1 MILYADV
8 LLGLPLTHTFTYI
21 VPESYQSAVQIGT
34 RVCVP
39 FQRRSLTGFIIG
51 LRRRRK
57 TKEYDLREIQDV
69 LDEKPVFSSDF
80 LSFTRKVSEY
90 YFSSWGEL
98 LHSSLPA
105 SYLPKSRSRY
115 FLTEK
120 GKLSIQDD
128 SLPEDERLVLSLLQ
142 TGSYTRTYIRRKT
155 KASSLSPLLSRLEKK
170 GYVQVKTEVRRSV
183 QRRKK
188 AVLSSPVQLEMDF
201 SLDKESLQA
210 VDFISKPIEKEIFS
224 PFYIHAPQTKR
235 EAVYF
240 NLIQRVLNIRK
251 RVLFLVPEISL
262 TQTLVEKFEKRL
274 GKRAALL
281 HSQLTEKER
290 ESEWERIKEG
300 QADVVLGP
308 RSALFS
314 PLTDIGLVILDEEHD
329 DSYYQ
334 RESPSYDARKGA
346 WLRAK
351 NASSLL
357 VYGSSMPSVEAYH
370 KAMRGGYLINLNE
383 RSRKRRVEFVGGR
396 SKKGLLEDRLIQ
408 KIEEKIEKKESVLVF
423 YNRRGYVSFLVC
435 PRCRFIP
442 RCTRCDVALRY
453 HKRERRLLC
462 HYCGYSKDRPEV
474 CPECG
479 SRFGL
484 GQNFGIEVVEEELRK
499 RLPRRC
505 VVSFDSDALRTR
517 KDQEKILTEFNK
529 KKIDLLLGTQLLA
542 HQTGLAHV
550 SLVVVLHPEILL
562 TLPDFRA
569 SQKTFQA
576 VSQMAK
582 FLNPEKDSELFIQT
596 SVPDHY
602 SIRCA
607 AFDDYQSFFSQEIN
621 YRQIMNYPPFSRVAE
636 VLFTGE
642 NLRILARESRN
653 YSSLVKKM
661 EADVEIWG
669 PALASVARLRGRYR
683 VQIVLKT
690 KKKRT
695 LSRVLRESLSA
706 VKTRKTVFL
715 YE

>member
-21 VPESYQSAVQIGT
+21 VPESYQSIAQVGT
-34 RVCVP
+34 RVRVP
-39 FQRRSLTGFIIG
+39 FQRRILTGFIVG
-51 LRRRRK
+51 LRKRRK
-57 TKEYDLREIQDV
+57 TREYDLKEIQDV
-69 LDEKPVFSSDF
+69 LDEKPLFSSDF
-80 LSFTRKVSEY
+80 LSFTRKLSEY
-90 YFSSWGEL
+90 HFSSWGEL
-98 LHSSLPA
+98 LHSSLPS

-120 GKLSIQDD
+120 GKLSSQND
-128 SLPEDERLVLSLLQ
+128 SLPEDERLVLNLLQ
-142 TGSYTRTYIRRKT
+142 KGSYTRTHIKRKT
-155 KASSLSPLLSRLEKK
+155 KAASLSSLLSRLEKK
-170 GYVQVKTEVRRSV
+170 GFVQAKTEVGRSV
-183 QRRKK
+183 QRRKQTI
-188 AVLSSPVQLEMDF
+188 LSSPVQLEMDF

-210 VDFISKPIEKEIFS
+210 VDLISRSIAKEVFS
-224 PFYIHAPQTKR
+224 PFYIHAPQPKR
-235 EAVYF
+235 EAAYF
-240 NLIQRVLNIRK
+240 ALIQRVLDVRK

-262 TQTLVEKFEKRL
+262 TQTLLEKFEKRL

-290 ESEWERIKEG
+290 EREWERIKEG

-314 PLTDIGLVILDEEHD
+314 PLTDVGLVILDEERD

-334 RESPSYDARKGA
+334 RESPSYDARIGA
-346 WLRAK
+346 WLRAE

-357 VYGSSMPSVEAYH
+357 VYGSSMPSVEAYY
-370 KAMRGGYLINLNE
+370 KAMRGGYLISLRE
-383 RSRKRRVEFVGGR
+383 RFWKRRVEFVGG
-396 SKKGLLEDRLIQ
+396 KAKGGLLDDRLIQ
-408 KIEEKIEKKESVLVF
+408 KIEEKLERKESVIVF

-453 HKRERRLLC
+453 HKKEGRMLC
-462 HYCGYSKDRPEV
+462 HYCGYSRVKPEV

-484 GQNFGIEVVEEELRK
+484 GQSFGIEVVEEELRK
-499 RLPRRC
+499 RFPRTR
-505 VVSFDSDALRTR
+505 VVSFDSDAVRTK
-517 KDQEKILTEFNK
+517 KDQERILTLFKK
-529 KKIDLLLGTQLLA
+529 KKIDILLGTQLLA
-542 HQTGLAHV
+542 RQIGLPEV
-550 SLVVVLHPEILL
+550 SLVIVLHPEILL

-582 FLNPEKDSELFIQT
+582 FLNPERDSELIIQT

-602 SIRCA
+602 SVRCA
-607 AFDDYQSFFSQEIN
+607 AFEDYQSFFRQEIK
-621 YRQIMNYPPFSRVAE
+621 YRQIMNYPPFAHVAE

-642 NLRILARESRN
+642 NLRNLARESRN
-653 YSSLVKKM
+653 YSSLVKEM

-669 PALASVARLRGRYR
+669 PALASVARVRGRYR
-683 VQIVLKT
+683 VQVVLKS

-695 LSRVLRESLSA
+695 LTRVLRESLSA
-706 VKTRKTVFL
+706 VKSRKAVFL
-715 YE
+715 YA

>member
-1 MILYADV
+1 MSLYAEV
-8 LLGLPLTHTFTYI
+8 ILGLPLTQPFTYI
-21 VPESYQSAVQIGT
+21 VPESYQSIAQVGT
-34 RVCVP
+34 RVRVP

-51 LRRRRK
+51 LRKRRK
-57 TKEYDLREIQDV
+57 TREYDLKEIQDV
-69 LDEKPVFSSDF
+69 LDGKPVFSSDF
-80 LSFTRKVSEY
+80 LSFTRELSEY
-90 YFSSWGEL
+90 HFSSWGEL
-98 LHSSLPA
+98 LHSSLPS

-115 FLTEK
+115 FLTER
-120 GKLSIQDD
+120 GELSLQDD
-128 SLPEDERLVLSLLQ
+128 SLPEDERLVLNLLQ
-142 TGSYTRTYIRRKT
+142 KGSYTRTHIKRKT
-155 KASSLSPLLSRLEKK
+155 KTTSLSSLLSRLEKK
-170 GYVQVKTEVRRSV
+170 GFIQVKTEMGRSV
-183 QRRKK
+183 QRRKQT
-188 AVLSSPVQLEMDF
+188 VLSPPVQLEMDF
-201 SLDKESLQA
+201 SIDRESLQA
-210 VDFISKPIEKEIFS
+210 VDFISRSIEKEVFS

-240 NLIQRVLNIRK
+240 DLIQRVLDVQK

-262 TQTLVEKFEKRL
+262 TQTLLDKFEKRL

-281 HSQLTEKER
+281 HSQLTEKGR
-290 ESEWERIKEG
+290 ETQWERVREG

-314 PLTDIGLVILDEEHD
+314 PLTDVGLVILDEEHD

-346 WLRAK
+346 WMRAK
-351 NASSLL
+351 NASSVL

-370 KAMRGGYLINLNE
+370 KAKRGGYLISLQE
-383 RSRKRRVEFVGGR
+383 RSWKRKVEFAGG
-396 SKKGLLEDRLIQ
+396 KATGGLLEDRLIQ
-408 KIEEKIEKKESVLVF
+408 KIEEKIERKESVLVF

-453 HKRERRLLC
+453 HKKEGRLLC
-462 HYCGYSKDRPEV
+462 HYCGYSKVKPEV

-479 SRFGL
+479 NRFGL
-484 GQNFGIEVVEEELRK
+484 GQSFGIEVVEEELRK

-505 VVSFDSDALRTR
+505 VVSFDSDAVRTK
-517 KDQEKILTEFNK
+517 KDQERILTGFKK
-529 KKIDLLLGTQLLA
+529 KKIDILLGTQLLA
-542 HQTGLAHV
+542 RQTGLPPV
-550 SLVVVLHPEILL
+550 SLVIVLHPEILL

-607 AFDDYQSFFSQEIN
+607 AFEDYQSFFGQEIN
-621 YRQIMNYPPFSRVAE
+621 YRQIMNYPPFACVAE

-642 NLRILARESRN
+642 NLRNLARESRN

-661 EADVEIWG
+661 EADIEIWG
-669 PALASVARLRGRYR
+669 PALASVARVRGRYR
-683 VQIVLKT
+683 VQVVLKS

-695 LSRVLRESLSA
+695 LARVLRESLFA
-706 VKTRKTVFL
+706 VKSRKAVFL
-715 YE
+715 YD

>member
-1 MILYADV
+1 MTLYADI

-21 VPESYQSAVQIGT
+21 VPEPYQSVAQIGA
-34 RVCVP
+34 RVRVP

-51 LRRRRK
+51 LRKRRK
-57 TKEYDLREIQDV
+57 TREYDLKEIQNV
-69 LDEKPVFSSDF
+69 LDEKPVFSPDF
-80 LSFTRKVSEY
+80 LSFTRQLSEY

-98 LHSSLPA
+98 LHSSLPS

-115 FLTEK
+115 FLAEK

-128 SLPEDERLVLSLLQ
+128 SLSEDERRVLGLLQ
-142 TGSYTRTYIRRKT
+142 KGSYTRTYIKRRT
-155 KASSLSPLLSRLEKK
+155 GISSLSSLLSRLEKK
-170 GYVQVKTEVRRSV
+170 GFIQAKTEVGRSV
-183 QRRKK
+183 QRRKQ

-210 VDFISKPIEKEIFS
+210 VDFISKSLAEGFFS
-224 PFYIHAPQTKR
+224 PFYLHAPQTKR
-235 EAVYF
+235 EAAYF
-240 NLIQRVLNIRK
+240 DLIQRVLDVRK

-262 TQTLVEKFEKRL
+262 TETLLEKFEKRL

-290 ESEWERIKEG
+290 EREWERIKEG

-314 PLTDIGLVILDEEHD
+314 PLTDVGLVILDEEHD

-370 KAMRGGYLINLNE
+370 KAMREGYLISLRE
-383 RSRKRRVEFVGGR
+383 RPWERRVEFGGSR
-396 SKKGLLEDRLIQ
+396 AKGRLLEDRLIQ
-408 KIEEKIEKKESVLVF
+408 KIEEKLERKESVLVF

-453 HKRERRLLC
+453 HKKEGRLLC
-462 HYCGYSKDRPEV
+462 HYCGYSMVKPEV

-479 SRFGL
+479 SRLSL
-484 GQNFGIEVVEEELRK
+484 GPSFGIEVVEEELRK

-505 VVSFDSDALRTR
+505 VVSFDSDAVRTK
-517 KDQEKILTEFNK
+517 KDQERILTGFKK
-529 KKIDLLLGTQLLA
+529 KKIDILLGTQLLA
-542 HQTGLAHV
+542 RQTGLPPV
-550 SLVVVLHPEILL
+550 SLVIVLHPEILL

-582 FLNPEKDSELFIQT
+582 FLDAEKDSELFIHT

-607 AFDDYQSFFSQEIN
+607 AFEDYHSFFEQEIK
-621 YRQIMNYPPFSRVAE
+621 YRQIMNYPPYTHLAE
-636 VLFTGE
+636 VFFTGE
-642 NLRILARESRN
+642 NLRILAKDSRN
-653 YSSLVKKM
+653 FSSLVKKV
-661 EADVEIWG
+661 EADVEVWG
-669 PALASVARLRGRYR
+669 PALASVARVRGRFR
-683 VQIVLKT
+683 VQIVLKS

-695 LSRVLRESLSA
+695 LTRVLKESLSA
-706 VKTRKTVFL
+706 VKSRKAIFL
-715 YE
+715 YD